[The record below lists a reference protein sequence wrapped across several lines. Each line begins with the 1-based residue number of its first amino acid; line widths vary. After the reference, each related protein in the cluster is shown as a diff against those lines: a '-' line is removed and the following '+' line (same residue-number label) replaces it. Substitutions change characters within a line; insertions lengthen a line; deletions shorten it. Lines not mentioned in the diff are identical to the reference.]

1 MVLVAPLLV
10 RAATKTLRDASL
22 LTGIAPLLTGEVTPA
37 AGGASSARRFDLN
50 EFGVDFRVSEVPHLA
65 RCLRFSG
72 NQLCSEWFWK
82 GGESRLAQAN

>member
-1 MVLVAPLLV
+1 MVWVAPLLV

-22 LTGIAPLLTGEVTPA
+22 LTGKVTPA
-37 AGGASSARRFDLN
+37 AGDASSAGIFDLN
-50 EFGVDFRVSEVPHLA
+50 EFGADFRGPEVPHLA